1 MGLLDKIFG
10 KKESEGVEDLDKL
23 LEMGEG
29 DAVNP
34 PAKMY
39 VKKIPLRNEGDY
51 DLIVREIKEGNI
63 VIVDTRP
70 LIKQPKRL
78 KQIITNIKVTVEKA
92 NGDIAALNKEGS
104 ALIVTPTA
112 VKIVKSRRKV

>member
-1 MGLLDKIFG
+1 MGFLDSIFG
-10 KKESEGVEDLDKL
+10 KKEEPPMKDLDGII
-23 LEMGEG
+23 EMGEG

-51 DLIVREIKEGNI
+51 DLIVKELKENNI
-63 VIVDTRP
+63 VIIDTRP
-70 LIKQPKRL
+70 LIKQPRRL
-78 KQIITNIKVTVEKA
+78 KSIIDNIKVNVDKI

-104 ALIVTPTA
+104 ALIATPTGI
-112 VKIVKSRRKV
+112 KIVKSRKRA